1 MNPGL
6 LLITHNDIGE
16 QMLQTATRT
25 IGRCSTET
33 RVLRV
38 TNDSDPDQLLER
50 ARRCVREVDK
60 GAGTLILTDCFGST
74 PSNIASRLLDEGNVQ
89 VLSGLSLPM
98 LIKVLNYS
106 KLPLPELA
114 NKAVVG
120 GCEGIVMSTPR
131 KDRAET

>member
-1 MNPGL
+1 MSAGL

-16 QMLQTATRT
+16 QMLRTAVRT
-25 IGRCSTET
+25 IGRSVTEA
-33 RVLRV
+33 RVVSV
-38 TNDSDPDQLLER
+38 TENSDPDQLLQH
-50 ARRCVREVDK
+50 ARRCIREIDQ

-106 KLPLPELA
+106 ELPLAELA

-131 KDRAET
+131 INRVES

>member
-1 MNPGL
+1 MNAGL
-6 LLITHNDIGE
+6 VLITHNDIGE
-16 QMLQTATRT
+16 QLLRTATRT
-25 IGRCSTET
+25 IGQCATET
-33 RVLRV
+33 RVVSV
-38 TNDSDPDQLLER
+38 TEDSDPDHLLQC
-50 ARRCVREVDK
+50 ARRCIREVDQ
-60 GAGTLILTDCFGST
+60 GAGALILTDCFGST

-106 KLPLPELA
+106 DLPLPELA

-131 KDRAET
+131 ADRVET

>member
-1 MNPGL
+1 MNAGL

-16 QMLQTATRT
+16 QLLRTAVRT
-25 IGRCSTET
+25 IGQCATET
-33 RVLRV
+33 RVVSV
-38 TNDSDPDQLLER
+38 TENSDPDQLLQR
-50 ARRCVREVDK
+50 ARRCISEVDQ
-60 GAGTLILTDCFGST
+60 GAGALILTDCFGST
-74 PSNIASRLLDEGNVQ
+74 PSNIASRLLGEGNVQ

-131 KDRAET
+131 ADRVET